1 MALKRVNMSQIF
13 EALLRSEA
21 ERTGSRPVTQTEA
34 TELLQS
40 VEHGAA
46 SRWASSAPLD
56 QSDTAAEGER
66 DLLLEPEL
74 VPTHAE
80 ILAAAGLSRN
90 HLPAEPSDIWAQF
103 QSLSVAP
110 HSEGRL
116 PSLTG
121 EGNPTAEAFRLLGV
135 RLRDLR
141 QVRPLKKLLITSTV
155 PREGKSTVAANLA
168 CTLATKAGE
177 KVLLLE
183 GDVRRP
189 TLSGIFNLGNL
200 SGLCDWLAGEVNLL
214 QESIYRLDGAGIWI
228 LPAGSSPATPLEL
241 LQSKKLPALMNQL
254 ASLFDWIIVDS
265 PPVLP
270 LADTSVWTRNVDG
283 ILLVTR
289 QGVTEKQQLRRGL
302 QALDQTKLIGALQ
315 NCSKISTYS
324 DYYYNPATASKATVS

>member
-1 MALKRVNMSQIF
+1 LALKRVNMSQIF

-21 ERTGSRPVTQTEA
+21 ERTGSRPVMQTEA

-56 QSDTAAEGER
+56 RSDTAAEGER
-66 DLLLEPEL
+66 DVLHEREL

-116 PSLTG
+116 TSLTG

-155 PREGKSTVAANLA
+155 PREGKSTVAANIA

-200 SGLCDWLAGEVNLL
+200 SGLCELLTGEVNLP
-214 QESIYRLDGAGIWI
+214 ESIYRLDGAGIWI

-241 LQSKKLPALMNQL
+241 LQSKRLPALMDQL

-270 LADTSVWTRNVDG
+270 LADTSVWTRTVDG

-302 QALDQTKLIGALQ
+302 QALDQAKLIGALQ

-324 DYYYNPATASKATVS
+324 DYYYNPSTASKATVS